1 MKKLN
6 GPTKQGVQWLALI
19 ALFILT
25 VINWSYL
32 VQTVSMI
39 WSVVFPL
46 ILGGMIAFV
55 LNLLMTWIEKYLYP
69 NAKNKYLKGSRR
81 PVAITLAVLIVCLVI
96 AATVV
101 IVVPQLASAVMTLID
116 VIPEAIQNLTDWFN
130 RQEALVPLVNELA
143 NQVNIDW
150 GSMFSSV
157 ASGIN
162 SLASNIATTSVSV
175 LTTSVGAVTN
185 IFLGILFA
193 IYILF
198 SKEKLGKQVDRLL
211 TVYVR
216 DDIHQLIEN
225 VAHVANETFS
235 KFISG
240 MVIEA
245 IILGA
250 LVTAGLFI
258 LQIPYAAM
266 LGVLQGVMALI
277 PIIGAFL
284 SGAVG
289 VVILLALSPTYA
301 VVYLIFVL
309 FVQQLEGDL
318 IYPRVVGDSIGLP
331 SMWVLF
337 AVTVGGGLMGIP
349 GMLIG
354 VPVLASIYKI
364 IKIDVRYREQVSHE
378 TGEQD
383 VDLPV
388 RFLES
393 LRHQV
398 LTEEEIDKM

>member
-6 GPTKQGVQWLALI
+6 GPTKQGIQWLALI
-19 ALFILT
+19 AVFILA

-32 VQTVSMI
+32 VQTVTMI
-39 WSVVFPL
+39 WSVIFPL

-81 PVAITLAVLIVCLVI
+81 PVAIILAILVVCLVI

-101 IVVPQLASAVMTLID
+101 IVLPQLASAIMTLIE
-116 VIPEAIQNLTDWFN
+116 VVPETIENLTNWFN
-130 RQEALVPLVNELA
+130 NQDALVPLVNDLA
-143 NQVNIDW
+143 NKANLDW
-150 GSMFSSV
+150 GSIFSNV

-162 SLASNIATTSVSV
+162 NVASGLATTSVSV

-198 SKEKLGKQVDRLL
+198 SKEKLAKQVERLL

-225 VAHVANETFS
+225 VARVANETFS

-258 LQIPYAAM
+258 LQVPYAAM

-289 VVILLALSPTYA
+289 VVILLALNPTYA
-301 VVYLIFVL
+301 VVYLIFVF

-354 VPVLASIYKI
+354 VPFLASIYKI
-364 IKIDVRYREQVSHE
+364 IKIDVAYRERMIQQ
-378 TGEQD
+378 TGGQDIEQK
-383 VDLPV
+383 V

-393 LRHQV
+393 LRHQT
-398 LTEEEIDKM
+398 LTDKEIDKI

>member
-6 GPTKQGVQWLALI
+6 GPTKQGIQWLALI
-19 ALFILT
+19 AVFILA

-32 VQTVSMI
+32 VQTVTMI
-39 WSVVFPL
+39 WSVIFPL

-69 NAKNKYLKGSRR
+69 NAKNKYLKASRR
-81 PVAITLAVLIVCLVI
+81 PVAIILAILVVCLVI

-101 IVVPQLASAVMTLID
+101 IVSPQLASAIMTLIE
-116 VIPEAIQNLTDWFN
+116 VVPETIENLTNWFN
-130 RQEALVPLVNELA
+130 NQDALVPLVNDLA
-143 NQVNIDW
+143 NKANIDW
-150 GSMFSSV
+150 NSIFTNV

-162 SLASNIATTSVSV
+162 NVASSLATTSVSV

-185 IFLGILFA
+185 IFLGLLFA

-198 SKEKLGKQVDRLL
+198 SKEKLAKQVDRLL

-225 VAHVANETFS
+225 VARVANETFS

-258 LQIPYAAM
+258 LQVPYAAM

-289 VVILLALSPTYA
+289 VVILLALNPTYA
-301 VVYLIFVL
+301 VVYLIFVF

-354 VPVLASIYKI
+354 VPFLASIYKI
-364 IKIDVRYREQVSHE
+364 IKIDVAYRERMIQQ
-378 TGEQD
+378 TGDQDIEQN
-383 VDLPV
+383 V

-393 LRHQV
+393 LRHQT
-398 LTEEEIDKM
+398 LTDKEIDRI

>member
-19 ALFILT
+19 AVFILA

-32 VQTVSMI
+32 IQAVSMI
-39 WSVVFPL
+39 WSVIFPL

-55 LNLLMTWIEKYLYP
+55 LNLLMICIEKYLYP

-81 PVAITLAVLIVCLVI
+81 PVAIILAILIVCLVI

-116 VIPEAIQNLTDWFN
+116 VIPETVQNLTDWFN

-143 NQVNIDW
+143 NQVDIDW

-162 SLASNIATTSVSV
+162 SLASNVATTSVSV

-240 MVIEA
+240 MVTEA

-301 VVYLIFVL
+301 LVYLIFVL

-354 VPVLASIYKI
+354 VPVLATIYKI
-364 IKIDVRYREQVSHE
+364 IKIDVAYREWMIQR
-378 TGEQD
+378 TGDQDNEQK
-383 VDLPV
+383 V

-393 LRHQV
+393 LRHQT
-398 LTEEEIDKM
+398 LTDKEIDKI

>member
-6 GPTKQGVQWLALI
+6 GPTKQGIQWLALI
-19 ALFILT
+19 AVFILA

-32 VQTVSMI
+32 VQTVTMI
-39 WSVVFPL
+39 WSVIFPL

-69 NAKNKYLKGSRR
+69 NAKNKYLKASRR
-81 PVAITLAVLIVCLVI
+81 PVAIILAILVVCLVI

-101 IVVPQLASAVMTLID
+101 IVLPQLASAIMTLIE
-116 VIPEAIQNLTDWFN
+116 VVPETIENLTNWFN
-130 RQEALVPLVNELA
+130 NQDALVPLVNDLA
-143 NQVNIDW
+143 NKANLDW
-150 GSMFSSV
+150 GSIFSNV

-162 SLASNIATTSVSV
+162 NVASGLATTSVSV

-198 SKEKLGKQVDRLL
+198 SKEKLAKQVERLL

-225 VAHVANETFS
+225 VARVANETFS

-258 LQIPYAAM
+258 LQVPYAAM

-289 VVILLALSPTYA
+289 VVILLALNPTYA
-301 VVYLIFVL
+301 VVYLIFVF

-354 VPVLASIYKI
+354 VPFLASIYKI
-364 IKIDVRYREQVSHE
+364 IKIDVAYRERMIQQ
-378 TGEQD
+378 TGGQDIEQK
-383 VDLPV
+383 V

-393 LRHQV
+393 LRHQT
-398 LTEEEIDKM
+398 LTDKEIDKI

>member
-1 MKKLN
+1 MKKIN
-6 GPTKQGVQWLALI
+6 GPTKQGIQWLAVI
-19 ALFILT
+19 AVFILAI
-25 VINWSYL
+25 INWSYL
-32 VQTVSMI
+32 VQSVSMI

-55 LNLLMTWIEKYLYP
+55 LNLLMSWIEKYLYP

-81 PVAITLAVLIVCLVI
+81 PVAIFLAILIVCLVI

-101 IVVPQLASAVMTLID
+101 IVVPQLASAVMTLVD
-116 VIPEAIQNLTDWFN
+116 VIPEAVQNLTDWFN
-130 RQEALVPLVNELA
+130 RQEALVPLVNEVA
-143 NQVNIDW
+143 NQINIDW
-150 GSMFSSV
+150 GSIFSSV

-162 SLASNIATTSVSV
+162 NIASSLATTSVSV
-175 LTTSVGAVTN
+175 LTTSVSAVTN

-193 IYILF
+193 VYILF
-198 SKEKLGKQVDRLL
+198 SKEKLGVQVERMLS
-211 TVYVR
+211 VYVR
-216 DDIHQLIEN
+216 DDIYQMLKN
-225 VAHVANETFS
+225 VAHIANETFS

-240 MVIEA
+240 MVTEA

-289 VVILLALSPTYA
+289 VVILLALDPAYA
-301 VVYLIFVL
+301 LIYLIFVL
-309 FVQQLEGDL
+309 IVQQLEGDL
-318 IYPRVVGDSIGLP
+318 IYPRIVGDSIGLP

-354 VPVLASIYKI
+354 VPILASIYKI
-364 IKIDVRYREQVSHE
+364 IKIDVAYREKIHQKSAAE
-378 TGEQD
+378 DTE
-383 VDLPV
+383 LSV

-393 LRHQV
+393 LRHQT
-398 LTEEEIDKM
+398 LTNEEIDKI

>member
-1 MKKLN
+1 MRKLN

-240 MVIEA
+240 MVTEA

-354 VPVLASIYKI
+354 VPVLASVYKI
-364 IKIDVRYREQVSHE
+364 IRIDVRYREQVSQE
-378 TGEQD
+378 AGEQD

-393 LRHQV
+393 LRHQA

>member
-6 GPTKQGVQWLALI
+6 GPTRQGIQWLALI
-19 ALFILT
+19 AIFILA

-32 VQTVSMI
+32 VQIISMI

-55 LNLLMTWIEKYLYP
+55 LNLLMTWLEKYLYP

-81 PVAITLAVLIVCLVI
+81 PVAIILAILIVCLVI

-162 SLASNIATTSVSV
+162 SLASNVATTSVSV

-225 VAHVANETFS
+225 VTHVANETFS

-240 MVIEA
+240 MVTEA

-289 VVILLALSPTYA
+289 VVILLALNPTYA
-301 VVYLIFVL
+301 VVYLIFVF

-364 IKIDVRYREQVSHE
+364 IKIDVAYRERMIQR
-378 TGEQD
+378 TGDQDNEQK
-383 VDLPV
+383 V

-393 LRHQV
+393 LRHQT
-398 LTEEEIDKM
+398 LTDKEIDKI

>member
-6 GPTKQGVQWLALI
+6 GPTKQGIQWLALI
-19 ALFILT
+19 AVFILA

-32 VQTVSMI
+32 VQTVTMI
-39 WSVVFPL
+39 WSVIFPL

-81 PVAITLAVLIVCLVI
+81 PVAIILAILVVCLVI

-116 VIPEAIQNLTDWFN
+116 VVPEAVDNLTNWFN
-130 RQEALVPLVNELA
+130 SQEALVPLVNDLA
-143 NQVNIDW
+143 NQANIDW
-150 GSMFSSV
+150 NSIFTNV

-162 SLASNIATTSVSV
+162 NVASSLATTSVSV

-198 SKEKLGKQVDRLL
+198 SKEKLAKQVGRLL

-225 VAHVANETFS
+225 VARVANETFS

-258 LQIPYAAM
+258 LQVPYAAM

-289 VVILLALSPTYA
+289 VVILLALNPTYA
-301 VVYLIFVL
+301 VVYLIFVF

-354 VPVLASIYKI
+354 VPFLASIYKI
-364 IKIDVRYREQVSHE
+364 IKIDVAYRERMIQQ
-378 TGEQD
+378 TGDQDIEQN
-383 VDLPV
+383 V

-393 LRHQV
+393 LRHQT
-398 LTEEEIDKM
+398 LTDKEIDRI

>member
-6 GPTKQGVQWLALI
+6 GPTKQGIQWLALI
-19 ALFILT
+19 AVFILA

-32 VQTVSMI
+32 VQTVTMI
-39 WSVVFPL
+39 WSVIFPL

-69 NAKNKYLKGSRR
+69 NAKNKYLKASRR
-81 PVAITLAVLIVCLVI
+81 PVAIILAILVVCLVI

-101 IVVPQLASAVMTLID
+101 IVLPQLASAIMTLIE
-116 VIPEAIQNLTDWFN
+116 VVPETIENLTNWFN
-130 RQEALVPLVNELA
+130 NQDALVPLVNDLA
-143 NQVNIDW
+143 NKANIDW
-150 GSMFSSV
+150 NSIFTNV

-162 SLASNIATTSVSV
+162 NVASSLATTSVSV

-198 SKEKLGKQVDRLL
+198 SKEKLAKQVERLL

-225 VAHVANETFS
+225 VARVANETFS

-258 LQIPYAAM
+258 LQVPYAAM

-289 VVILLALSPTYA
+289 VVILLALNPTYA
-301 VVYLIFVL
+301 VVYLIFVF

-318 IYPRVVGDSIGLP
+318 IYPRIVGDSIGLP

-354 VPVLASIYKI
+354 VPFLASIYKI
-364 IKIDVRYREQVSHE
+364 IKIDVAYRERMIQQ
-378 TGEQD
+378 TGDQDIEQN
-383 VDLPV
+383 V

-393 LRHQV
+393 LRHQT
-398 LTEEEIDKM
+398 LTDKEIDRI

>member
-19 ALFILT
+19 AVFILA

-32 VQTVSMI
+32 VQAVSMI
-39 WSVVFPL
+39 WSVIFPL

-55 LNLLMTWIEKYLYP
+55 LNLLIIWLEKYLYP
-69 NAKNKYLKGSRR
+69 NAKNKYLKASRR
-81 PVAITLAVLIVCLVI
+81 PVAIILAILVVCLVI

-101 IVVPQLASAVMTLID
+101 IVLPQLASAIMTLIE
-116 VIPEAIQNLTDWFN
+116 VVPETIENLTNWFN
-130 RQEALVPLVNELA
+130 NQDALVPLVNDLA
-143 NQVNIDW
+143 NKANIDW
-150 GSMFSSV
+150 GSIFSNV

-162 SLASNIATTSVSV
+162 NIASSLATTSVSV
-175 LTTSVGAVTN
+175 LTTSIGAVTN

-198 SKEKLGKQVDRLL
+198 SKEKLAKQVERLL

-225 VAHVANETFS
+225 VARVANETFS

-258 LQIPYAAM
+258 LQVPYAAM

-289 VVILLALSPTYA
+289 VLILLALNPTYA
-301 VVYLIFVL
+301 LIYLIFVL

-364 IKIDVRYREQVSHE
+364 IKIDVAYRERMIQQ
-378 TGEQD
+378 TGDQDIEQN
-383 VDLPV
+383 V

-393 LRHQV
+393 LRHQT
-398 LTEEEIDKM
+398 LTDKEIDRI

>member
-1 MKKLN
+1 MRKLN

-162 SLASNIATTSVSV
+162 SLASNVATTSVSV

-198 SKEKLGKQVDRLL
+198 SKEKLGKQVSRLL

-240 MVIEA
+240 MVTEA

-354 VPVLASIYKI
+354 VPVLASVYKI
-364 IKIDVRYREQVSHE
+364 IRIDVRYREQVSQE
-378 TGEQD
+378 AGEQD

-393 LRHQV
+393 LRHQA

>member
-19 ALFILT
+19 AVFILA

-32 VQTVSMI
+32 VQAVSMI
-39 WSVVFPL
+39 WSVIFPL

-55 LNLLMTWIEKYLYP
+55 LNLLMTWLEKYLYP
-69 NAKNKYLKGSRR
+69 NAKNKYLKASRR
-81 PVAITLAVLIVCLVI
+81 PVAIILAILVVCLVI

-101 IVVPQLASAVMTLID
+101 IVLPQLASAIMTLIE
-116 VIPEAIQNLTDWFN
+116 VAPETIENLTNWFN
-130 RQEALVPLVNELA
+130 NQDALVPLVNDLA
-143 NQVNIDW
+143 NKADIDW
-150 GSMFSSV
+150 GSIFSNV

-162 SLASNIATTSVSV
+162 NVASGLATTSVSV
-175 LTTSVGAVTN
+175 LTTSIGAVTN

-198 SKEKLGKQVDRLL
+198 SKEKLAKQVERLL

-225 VAHVANETFS
+225 VARVANETFS

-245 IILGA
+245 IILGT
-250 LVTAGLFI
+250 LVTVGLFI
-258 LQIPYAAM
+258 LQVPYAAM

-289 VVILLALSPTYA
+289 VLILLALNPTYA
-301 VVYLIFVL
+301 LIYLIFVL

-364 IKIDVRYREQVSHE
+364 IKIDVKYREQVRQVA
-378 TGEQD
+378 GKQD
-383 VDLPV
+383 VELKV
-388 RFLES
+388 SFLES
-393 LRHQV
+393 LRHPA
-398 LTEEEIDKM
+398 LIEEEIDKT

>member
-1 MKKLN
+1 MRKLN

-25 VINWSYL
+25 VINWTYL

-198 SKEKLGKQVDRLL
+198 SKEKLGKQVSRLL

-240 MVIEA
+240 MVTEA

-354 VPVLASIYKI
+354 VPVLASVYKI
-364 IKIDVRYREQVSHE
+364 IRIDVRYREQVSQE
-378 TGEQD
+378 AGEQD

-393 LRHQV
+393 LRHQA

>member
-1 MKKLN
+1 
-6 GPTKQGVQWLALI
+6 
-19 ALFILT
+19 
-25 VINWSYL
+25 
-32 VQTVSMI
+32 
-39 WSVVFPL
+39 
-46 ILGGMIAFV
+46 
-55 LNLLMTWIEKYLYP
+55 
-69 NAKNKYLKGSRR
+69 
-81 PVAITLAVLIVCLVI
+81 
-96 AATVV
+96 
-101 IVVPQLASAVMTLID
+101 MTLIE
-116 VIPEAIQNLTDWFN
+116 VVPETIENLTNWFN
-130 RQEALVPLVNELA
+130 NQDALVPLVNDLA
-143 NQVNIDW
+143 NKANLDW
-150 GSMFSSV
+150 GSIFSNV

-162 SLASNIATTSVSV
+162 NVASGLATTSVSV

-198 SKEKLGKQVDRLL
+198 SKEKLAKQVERLL

-225 VAHVANETFS
+225 VARVANETFS

-245 IILGA
+245 IILGT
-250 LVTAGLFI
+250 LVTVGLFI
-258 LQIPYAAM
+258 LQVPYAAM

-289 VVILLALSPTYA
+289 VLILLALNPTYA
-301 VVYLIFVL
+301 LIYLIFVL

-364 IKIDVRYREQVSHE
+364 IKIDVRYREQVSQE

-393 LRHQV
+393 LRHPA
-398 LTEEEIDKM
+398 LIEEEIDKT

>member
-1 MKKLN
+1 MKKITA
-6 GPTKQGVQWLALI
+6 PTKQGVQWLVLI
-19 ALFILT
+19 AVLILA

-32 VQTVSMI
+32 VQTVTMI
-39 WSVVFPL
+39 WSVIFPL

-81 PVAITLAVLIVCLVI
+81 PVAMMLAILVVCLVI

-101 IVVPQLASAVMTLID
+101 VVVPQLASAVMTLID
-116 VIPEAIQNLTDWFN
+116 VVPEAVDNLTDWFN
-130 RQEALVPLVNELA
+130 SQKALVPLVNQLA
-143 NQVNIDW
+143 NQADIDW
-150 GSMFSSV
+150 GSIFSNV
-157 ASGIN
+157 ANGINNLASG
-162 SLASNIATTSVSV
+162 LASTSISV

-185 IFLGILFA
+185 IFLGIMFA

-198 SKEKLGKQVDRLL
+198 SKEKLAKQMDRLL
-211 TVYVR
+211 AVYVR
-216 DDIHQLIEN
+216 DDMNQLIKN
-225 VAHVANETFS
+225 VARVANETFS
-235 KFISG
+235 SFISG

-258 LQIPYAAM
+258 LQVPYAAM

-289 VVILLALSPTYA
+289 VVILLALNPTYA

-309 FVQQLEGDL
+309 LVQQLEGDL

-354 VPVLASIYKI
+354 VPFLASIYKI
-364 IKIDVRYREQVSHE
+364 IKIDVAYRERMIQRTRDQDS
-378 TGEQD
+378 EQK
-383 VDLPV
+383 VQ
-388 RFLES
+388 FLES
-393 LRHQV
+393 LRHQT
-398 LTEEEIDKM
+398 LTNKEIDKI

>member
-6 GPTKQGVQWLALI
+6 GPTKQGIQWLALI
-19 ALFILT
+19 AVFILA

-32 VQTVSMI
+32 VQAVTMI
-39 WSVVFPL
+39 WSVIFPL

-69 NAKNKYLKGSRR
+69 NAKNKYLKASRR
-81 PVAITLAVLIVCLVI
+81 PVAIILAILVVCLVI

-101 IVVPQLASAVMTLID
+101 IVLPQLASAIMTLIE
-116 VIPEAIQNLTDWFN
+116 VVPETIENLTNWFN
-130 RQEALVPLVNELA
+130 NQDALVPLVNDLA
-143 NQVNIDW
+143 NKANIDW
-150 GSMFSSV
+150 NSIFTNV

-162 SLASNIATTSVSV
+162 NVASSLATTSVSV

-198 SKEKLGKQVDRLL
+198 SKEKLAKQVDRLL

-225 VAHVANETFS
+225 VARVANETFS

-258 LQIPYAAM
+258 LQVPYAAM

-289 VVILLALSPTYA
+289 VVILLALNPTYA
-301 VVYLIFVL
+301 VVYLIFVF

-354 VPVLASIYKI
+354 VPFLASIYKI
-364 IKIDVRYREQVSHE
+364 IKIDVAYRERMIQQ
-378 TGEQD
+378 TGDQDIEQN
-383 VDLPV
+383 V

-393 LRHQV
+393 LRHQT
-398 LTEEEIDKM
+398 LTDKEIDRI

>member
-1 MKKLN
+1 MKKIN
-6 GPTKQGVQWLALI
+6 GPTKQGIQWLAVI
-19 ALFILT
+19 AVFILAI
-25 VINWSYL
+25 INWSYL
-32 VQTVSMI
+32 VQSVSMI

-55 LNLLMTWIEKYLYP
+55 LNLLVSWIEKYLYP

-81 PVAITLAVLIVCLVI
+81 PVAIFLAILIVCLVI

-101 IVVPQLASAVMTLID
+101 IVVPQLASAVMTLVD
-116 VIPEAIQNLTDWFN
+116 VIPEAVQNLTDWFN
-130 RQEALVPLVNELA
+130 RQEALVPLVNEVA
-143 NQVNIDW
+143 SQINIDW
-150 GSMFSSV
+150 GSIFSSV

-162 SLASNIATTSVSV
+162 NIASSLATTSVSV
-175 LTTSVGAVTN
+175 LTTSVSAVTN

-193 IYILF
+193 VYILF
-198 SKEKLGKQVDRLL
+198 SKEKLGVQVERMLS
-211 TVYVR
+211 VYVR
-216 DDIHQLIEN
+216 DDIYQMLKN
-225 VAHVANETFS
+225 VAHIANETFS

-240 MVIEA
+240 MVTEA

-289 VVILLALSPTYA
+289 VVILLALDPAYA
-301 VVYLIFVL
+301 LIYLIFVL
-309 FVQQLEGDL
+309 IVQQLEGDL
-318 IYPRVVGDSIGLP
+318 IYPRIVGDSIGLP

-354 VPVLASIYKI
+354 VPILASIYKI
-364 IKIDVRYREQVSHE
+364 IKIDVAYREKIRQKSAAE
-378 TGEQD
+378 DTEFS
-383 VDLPV
+383 V

-393 LRHQV
+393 LRHQT
-398 LTEEEIDKM
+398 LTNEEIDKI

>member
-6 GPTKQGVQWLALI
+6 GPTKQGIQWLALI
-19 ALFILT
+19 AVFILA

-32 VQTVSMI
+32 VQTVTMI
-39 WSVVFPL
+39 WSVIFPL

-69 NAKNKYLKGSRR
+69 NAKNKYLKASRR
-81 PVAITLAVLIVCLVI
+81 PVAIILAILVVCLVI

-101 IVVPQLASAVMTLID
+101 IVVPQLASAIMTLIE
-116 VIPEAIQNLTDWFN
+116 VVPETIENLTNWFN
-130 RQEALVPLVNELA
+130 NQDALVPLVNDLA
-143 NQVNIDW
+143 NKANIDW
-150 GSMFSSV
+150 NSIFTNV

-162 SLASNIATTSVSV
+162 NVASSLATTSVSV

-198 SKEKLGKQVDRLL
+198 SKEKLAKQVDRLL

-225 VAHVANETFS
+225 VARVANETFS

-258 LQIPYAAM
+258 LQVPYAAM

-289 VVILLALSPTYA
+289 VVILLALNPTYA
-301 VVYLIFVL
+301 VVYLIFVF

-354 VPVLASIYKI
+354 VPFLASIYKI
-364 IKIDVRYREQVSHE
+364 IKIDVAYRERMIQQ
-378 TGEQD
+378 TGDQDIEQN
-383 VDLPV
+383 V

-393 LRHQV
+393 LRHQT
-398 LTEEEIDKM
+398 LTDKEIDRI

>member
-6 GPTKQGVQWLALI
+6 GPTKQGIQWLALI
-19 ALFILT
+19 AVFILA

-32 VQTVSMI
+32 VQIVTMI
-39 WSVVFPL
+39 WSVIFPL

-81 PVAITLAVLIVCLVI
+81 PVAIILAILVVCLVI

-101 IVVPQLASAVMTLID
+101 IVLPQLASAIMTLIE
-116 VIPEAIQNLTDWFN
+116 VVPETIENLTNWFN
-130 RQEALVPLVNELA
+130 NQDALVPLVNDLA
-143 NQVNIDW
+143 NKANLDW
-150 GSMFSSV
+150 GSIFSNV

-162 SLASNIATTSVSV
+162 NVASGLATTSVSV

-198 SKEKLGKQVDRLL
+198 SKEKLAKQVDRLL

-225 VAHVANETFS
+225 VARVANETFS

-258 LQIPYAAM
+258 LQVPYAAM

-289 VVILLALSPTYA
+289 VVILLALNPTYA
-301 VVYLIFVL
+301 VVYLIFVF

-354 VPVLASIYKI
+354 VPFLASIYKI
-364 IKIDVRYREQVSHE
+364 IKIDVAYRERMIQQ
-378 TGEQD
+378 TGDRDIEQK
-383 VDLPV
+383 V

-393 LRHQV
+393 LRHQT
-398 LTEEEIDKM
+398 LTDKEIDRI

>member
-6 GPTKQGVQWLALI
+6 GPTKQGIQWLALI
-19 ALFILT
+19 AVFILA

-32 VQTVSMI
+32 VQTVTMI
-39 WSVVFPL
+39 WSVIFPL

-81 PVAITLAVLIVCLVI
+81 PVAIILAILVVCLVI

-101 IVVPQLASAVMTLID
+101 IVLPQLASAIMTLIE
-116 VIPEAIQNLTDWFN
+116 VVPETIENLTNWFN
-130 RQEALVPLVNELA
+130 NQDALVPLVNDLA
-143 NQVNIDW
+143 NKANLNW
-150 GSMFSSV
+150 GSIFSNV

-162 SLASNIATTSVSV
+162 NVASGLATTSVSV

-198 SKEKLGKQVDRLL
+198 SKEKLAKQVERLL

-225 VAHVANETFS
+225 VARVANETFS

-258 LQIPYAAM
+258 LQVPYAAM

-289 VVILLALSPTYA
+289 VVILLALNPTYA
-301 VVYLIFVL
+301 VVYLIFVF

-354 VPVLASIYKI
+354 VPFLASIYKI
-364 IKIDVRYREQVSHE
+364 IKIDVAYRERMIQQ
-378 TGEQD
+378 TGGQDIEQK
-383 VDLPV
+383 V

-393 LRHQV
+393 LRHQT
-398 LTEEEIDKM
+398 LTDKEIDRI

>member
-19 ALFILT
+19 AVFILA

-32 VQTVSMI
+32 VQAVSMI
-39 WSVVFPL
+39 WSVIFPL

-55 LNLLMTWIEKYLYP
+55 LNLLMTWLEKYLYP
-69 NAKNKYLKGSRR
+69 NAKNKYLKASRR
-81 PVAITLAVLIVCLVI
+81 PVAIILAILVVCLVI

-101 IVVPQLASAVMTLID
+101 IVLPQLASAIMTLIE
-116 VIPEAIQNLTDWFN
+116 VAPETVENLTNWFN
-130 RQEALVPLVNELA
+130 NQDALVPLVNDLA
-143 NQVNIDW
+143 NKANIDW
-150 GSMFSSV
+150 GSIFSNV
-157 ASGIN
+157 ARGINNIASG
-162 SLASNIATTSVSV
+162 LATTSVSV
-175 LTTSVGAVTN
+175 LTTSIGAVTN

-198 SKEKLGKQVDRLL
+198 SKEKLAKQVERLL

-225 VAHVANETFS
+225 VARVANETFS

-245 IILGA
+245 IILGT
-250 LVTAGLFI
+250 LVTVGLFI
-258 LQIPYAAM
+258 LQVPYAAM

-289 VVILLALSPTYA
+289 VLILLALNPTYA
-301 VVYLIFVL
+301 LVYLIFVL

-364 IKIDVRYREQVSHE
+364 IKIDVKYREQVRQAA
-378 TGEQD
+378 GKQD
-383 VDLPV
+383 VELKV
-388 RFLES
+388 SFLES
-393 LRHQV
+393 LRHPA
-398 LTEEEIDKM
+398 LIEEEIDN

>member
-1 MKKLN
+1 LKKLN

-19 ALFILT
+19 AVFILA

-32 VQTVSMI
+32 IQAVSMI
-39 WSVVFPL
+39 WSVIFPL

-55 LNLLMTWIEKYLYP
+55 LNLLIIWLEKYLYP
-69 NAKNKYLKGSRR
+69 NAKNKYLKASRR
-81 PVAITLAVLIVCLVI
+81 PVAIILAILVVCLVI

-101 IVVPQLASAVMTLID
+101 IVLPQLASAIMTLIE
-116 VIPEAIQNLTDWFN
+116 VAPETVENLTNWFN
-130 RQEALVPLVNELA
+130 NQDALVPLVNDLA
-143 NQVNIDW
+143 NKANIDW
-150 GSMFSSV
+150 GSIFSNMARGINNI
-157 ASGIN
+157 ASG
-162 SLASNIATTSVSV
+162 LATTSVSV
-175 LTTSVGAVTN
+175 LTTSIGAVTN

-198 SKEKLGKQVDRLL
+198 SKEKLAKQVERLL

-225 VAHVANETFS
+225 VARVANETFS

-245 IILGA
+245 IILGT
-250 LVTAGLFI
+250 LVTVGLFI
-258 LQIPYAAM
+258 LQVPYAAM

-289 VVILLALSPTYA
+289 VLILLALNPTYA
-301 VVYLIFVL
+301 LIYLIFVL

-364 IKIDVRYREQVSHE
+364 IKIDVKYREQVRQAA
-378 TGEQD
+378 GKQD
-383 VDLPV
+383 VELKV
-388 RFLES
+388 SFLES
-393 LRHQV
+393 LRHPA
-398 LTEEEIDKM
+398 LIEEEIDKT

>member
-6 GPTKQGVQWLALI
+6 GPTKQGIQWLALI
-19 ALFILT
+19 AVFILA

-32 VQTVSMI
+32 VQTVTMI
-39 WSVVFPL
+39 WSVIFPL

-55 LNLLMTWIEKYLYP
+55 LNLLMTWIEKYVYP

-81 PVAITLAVLIVCLVI
+81 PVAIILAILVVCLVI

-101 IVVPQLASAVMTLID
+101 IVVPQLASAIMTLIE
-116 VIPEAIQNLTDWFN
+116 VVPETIENLTNWFN
-130 RQEALVPLVNELA
+130 NQDALVPLVNDLA
-143 NQVNIDW
+143 NQANIDW
-150 GSMFSSV
+150 NSIFTNV

-162 SLASNIATTSVSV
+162 NVASSLATTSVSV

-198 SKEKLGKQVDRLL
+198 SKEKLAKQVDRLL

-225 VAHVANETFS
+225 VARVANETFS

-258 LQIPYAAM
+258 LQVPYAAM

-289 VVILLALSPTYA
+289 VVILLALNPTYA
-301 VVYLIFVL
+301 VVYLIFVF

-318 IYPRVVGDSIGLP
+318 IYPRIVGDSIGLP

-354 VPVLASIYKI
+354 VPFLASIYKI
-364 IKIDVRYREQVSHE
+364 VKIDVAYRERMIQQ
-378 TGEQD
+378 TGDQDIEQN
-383 VDLPV
+383 V

-393 LRHQV
+393 LRHQT
-398 LTEEEIDKM
+398 LTDKEIDRI

>member
-1 MKKLN
+1 MRKLN

-225 VAHVANETFS
+225 MAHVANETFS

-240 MVIEA
+240 MVTEA

-364 IKIDVRYREQVSHE
+364 IRIDVRYREQVSQE
-378 TGEQD
+378 AGEQD

-393 LRHQV
+393 LRHQA

>member
-19 ALFILT
+19 AVFILA

-32 VQTVSMI
+32 VQAVSMI
-39 WSVVFPL
+39 WSVIFPL

-55 LNLLMTWIEKYLYP
+55 LNLLMTWLEKYLYP
-69 NAKNKYLKGSRR
+69 NAKNKYLKASRR
-81 PVAITLAVLIVCLVI
+81 PVAIILAILVVCLVI

-101 IVVPQLASAVMTLID
+101 IVLPQLASAIMTLIE
-116 VIPEAIQNLTDWFN
+116 VVPETIENLTNWFN
-130 RQEALVPLVNELA
+130 NQDALVPLVNDLA
-143 NQVNIDW
+143 NKANIDW
-150 GSMFSSV
+150 GSIFSNV

-162 SLASNIATTSVSV
+162 NVASGLATTSVSV

-198 SKEKLGKQVDRLL
+198 SKEKLAKQVERLL

-225 VAHVANETFS
+225 VARVANETFS

-245 IILGA
+245 IILGT
-250 LVTAGLFI
+250 LVTVGLFI
-258 LQIPYAAM
+258 LQVPYAAM

-289 VVILLALSPTYA
+289 FLILLALNPTYA
-301 VVYLIFVL
+301 LIYLIFVL

-364 IKIDVRYREQVSHE
+364 IKIDVRYREQVSQE

-393 LRHQV
+393 LRHQA

>member
-6 GPTKQGVQWLALI
+6 GPTKQGIQWLALI
-19 ALFILT
+19 AVFILA

-32 VQTVSMI
+32 VQTVTMI
-39 WSVVFPL
+39 WSVIFPL

-81 PVAITLAVLIVCLVI
+81 PVAIILAILAVCLVI

-101 IVVPQLASAVMTLID
+101 IVLPQLASAIMTLIE
-116 VIPEAIQNLTDWFN
+116 VVPETIENLTNWFN
-130 RQEALVPLVNELA
+130 NQDALVPLVNDLA
-143 NQVNIDW
+143 NKANLDW
-150 GSMFSSV
+150 GSIFSNV

-162 SLASNIATTSVSV
+162 NVASSLATTSVSV

-198 SKEKLGKQVDRLL
+198 SKEKLAKQVDRLL

-225 VAHVANETFS
+225 VARVANETFS

-258 LQIPYAAM
+258 LQVPYAAM

-289 VVILLALSPTYA
+289 VVILLALNPTYA
-301 VVYLIFVL
+301 VVYLIFVF

-354 VPVLASIYKI
+354 VPFLASIYKI
-364 IKIDVRYREQVSHE
+364 IKIDVAYRERMIQQ
-378 TGEQD
+378 TGDQDIEQN
-383 VDLPV
+383 V

-393 LRHQV
+393 LRHQT
-398 LTEEEIDKM
+398 LTDKEIDRI

>member
-6 GPTKQGVQWLALI
+6 GPTKQGIQWLALI
-19 ALFILT
+19 AVFILA

-32 VQTVSMI
+32 VQTVTMI
-39 WSVVFPL
+39 WSVIFPL

-81 PVAITLAVLIVCLVI
+81 PVAIILAILAVCLVI

-101 IVVPQLASAVMTLID
+101 IVLPQLASAIMTLIE
-116 VIPEAIQNLTDWFN
+116 VVPETIENLTNWFN
-130 RQEALVPLVNELA
+130 NQDALVPLVNDLA
-143 NQVNIDW
+143 NKANLDW
-150 GSMFSSV
+150 GSIFSNV

-162 SLASNIATTSVSV
+162 NVASGLATTSVSV

-198 SKEKLGKQVDRLL
+198 SKEKLAKQVERLL

-225 VAHVANETFS
+225 VARVANETFS

-258 LQIPYAAM
+258 LQVPYAAM

-289 VVILLALSPTYA
+289 VVILLALNPTYA
-301 VVYLIFVL
+301 VVYLIFVF

-354 VPVLASIYKI
+354 VPFLASIYKI
-364 IKIDVRYREQVSHE
+364 IKIDVAYRERMIQQ
-378 TGEQD
+378 TGGQDIEQK
-383 VDLPV
+383 V

-393 LRHQV
+393 LRHQT
-398 LTEEEIDKM
+398 LTDKEIDRI

>member
-6 GPTKQGVQWLALI
+6 GPTKQGIQWLALI
-19 ALFILT
+19 AVFILA

-32 VQTVSMI
+32 VQTVTMI
-39 WSVVFPL
+39 WSVIFPL

-69 NAKNKYLKGSRR
+69 NAKNKYLKASRR
-81 PVAITLAVLIVCLVI
+81 PVAIILAILVVCLVI

-101 IVVPQLASAVMTLID
+101 IVLPQLASAIMTLIE
-116 VIPEAIQNLTDWFN
+116 VVPETIENLTNWFN
-130 RQEALVPLVNELA
+130 NQDALVPLVNDLA
-143 NQVNIDW
+143 NKANIDW
-150 GSMFSSV
+150 NSIFTNV

-162 SLASNIATTSVSV
+162 NIASSLATTSVSV

-198 SKEKLGKQVDRLL
+198 SKEKLAKQVERLL

-225 VAHVANETFS
+225 VARVANETFS

-258 LQIPYAAM
+258 LQVPYAAM

-289 VVILLALSPTYA
+289 VVILLALNPTYA
-301 VVYLIFVL
+301 VVYLIFVF

-354 VPVLASIYKI
+354 VPFLASIYKI
-364 IKIDVRYREQVSHE
+364 IKIDVAYRERMIQQ
-378 TGEQD
+378 TGDQDIEQN
-383 VDLPV
+383 V

-393 LRHQV
+393 LRHQT
-398 LTEEEIDKM
+398 LTDKEIDRI

>member
-19 ALFILT
+19 AVFILA

-32 VQTVSMI
+32 VQAVSMI
-39 WSVVFPL
+39 WSVIFPL

-69 NAKNKYLKGSRR
+69 NAKNKYLKASRR
-81 PVAITLAVLIVCLVI
+81 PVAIILAILVVCLVI

-101 IVVPQLASAVMTLID
+101 IVLPQLASAIMTLIE
-116 VIPEAIQNLTDWFN
+116 VVPETIENLTNWFN
-130 RQEALVPLVNELA
+130 NQDALVPLVNDLA
-143 NQVNIDW
+143 NKANIDW
-150 GSMFSSV
+150 NSIFTNV

-162 SLASNIATTSVSV
+162 NVASSLATTSVSV

-198 SKEKLGKQVDRLL
+198 SKEKLAKQVDRLL

-225 VAHVANETFS
+225 VARVANETFS

-258 LQIPYAAM
+258 LQVPYAAM

-289 VVILLALSPTYA
+289 VLILLALNPTNA
-301 VVYLIFVL
+301 LIYLIFVL

-364 IKIDVRYREQVSHE
+364 IKIDVAYRERMIQQ
-378 TGEQD
+378 TGDQDIEQN
-383 VDLPV
+383 V

-393 LRHQV
+393 LRHQT
-398 LTEEEIDKM
+398 LTDKEIDRI

>member
-1 MKKLN
+1 MKKITA
-6 GPTKQGVQWLALI
+6 PTKQGVQWLVLI
-19 ALFILT
+19 AVLILA

-32 VQTVSMI
+32 VQTVTMI
-39 WSVVFPL
+39 WSVIFPL

-81 PVAITLAVLIVCLVI
+81 PVAMMLAILVVCLVI

-101 IVVPQLASAVMTLID
+101 VVVPQLASAVMILID
-116 VIPEAIQNLTDWFN
+116 VVPEAVDNLTDWFN
-130 RQEALVPLVNELA
+130 SQKALVPLVNQLA
-143 NQVNIDW
+143 NQADIDW
-150 GSMFSSV
+150 GSIFSNV
-157 ASGIN
+157 ANGINNLASG
-162 SLASNIATTSVSV
+162 LASTSISL

-185 IFLGILFA
+185 IFLGIMFA

-198 SKEKLGKQVDRLL
+198 SKEKLAKQMDRLL
-211 TVYVR
+211 AVYVR
-216 DDIHQLIEN
+216 DDMNQLIKN
-225 VAHVANETFS
+225 VARVANETFS
-235 KFISG
+235 SFISG

-250 LVTAGLFI
+250 LVTAGLLI
-258 LQIPYAAM
+258 LQVPYAAM

-289 VVILLALSPTYA
+289 VVILLALNPTYA

-309 FVQQLEGDL
+309 LVQQLEGDL

-354 VPVLASIYKI
+354 VPFLASIYKI
-364 IKIDVRYREQVSHE
+364 IKIDVAYRERMIQRTRDQDS
-378 TGEQD
+378 EQK
-383 VDLPV
+383 VQ
-388 RFLES
+388 FLES
-393 LRHQV
+393 LRHQT
-398 LTEEEIDKM
+398 LTNKEIDKI

>member
-19 ALFILT
+19 AVFILA

-32 VQTVSMI
+32 VQAVSMI
-39 WSVVFPL
+39 WSVIFPL

-55 LNLLMTWIEKYLYP
+55 LNLLMTWLEKYLYP
-69 NAKNKYLKGSRR
+69 NAKNKYLKASRR
-81 PVAITLAVLIVCLVI
+81 PVAIILAILVVCLVI

-101 IVVPQLASAVMTLID
+101 IVLPQLASAIMTLIE
-116 VIPEAIQNLTDWFN
+116 VAPETVENLTNWFN
-130 RQEALVPLVNELA
+130 NQDALVPLVNDLA
-143 NQVNIDW
+143 NKTNIDW
-150 GSMFSSV
+150 GSIFSNV
-157 ASGIN
+157 ARGINNIASG
-162 SLASNIATTSVSV
+162 LATTSVSV
-175 LTTSVGAVTN
+175 LTTSIGAVTN

-198 SKEKLGKQVDRLL
+198 SKEKLAKQVERLL

-225 VAHVANETFS
+225 VARVANETFS

-245 IILGA
+245 IILGT
-250 LVTAGLFI
+250 LVTVGLFI
-258 LQIPYAAM
+258 LQVPYAAM

-289 VVILLALSPTYA
+289 VLILLALNPTYA
-301 VVYLIFVL
+301 LIYLIFVL

-364 IKIDVRYREQVSHE
+364 IKIDVKYREQVRQAA
-378 TGEQD
+378 GKQD
-383 VDLPV
+383 VELKV
-388 RFLES
+388 SFLES
-393 LRHQV
+393 LRHPA
-398 LTEEEIDKM
+398 LIEEEIDKT

>member
-6 GPTKQGVQWLALI
+6 GPTKQGIQWLTLI
-19 ALFILT
+19 AVFILA

-32 VQTVSMI
+32 VQTVTMI
-39 WSVVFPL
+39 WSVIFPL

-81 PVAITLAVLIVCLVI
+81 PVAIILAILAVCLVI

-101 IVVPQLASAVMTLID
+101 IVLPQLASAIMTLIE
-116 VIPEAIQNLTDWFN
+116 VVPETIENLTNWFN
-130 RQEALVPLVNELA
+130 NQDALVPLVNDLA
-143 NQVNIDW
+143 NKANIDW
-150 GSMFSSV
+150 NSIFTNV

-162 SLASNIATTSVSV
+162 NVASSLATTSVSV

-198 SKEKLGKQVDRLL
+198 SKEKLAKQVDRLL

-225 VAHVANETFS
+225 VARVANETFS

-258 LQIPYAAM
+258 LQVPYAAM

-289 VVILLALSPTYA
+289 VVILLALNPTYA
-301 VVYLIFVL
+301 VVYLIFVF

-354 VPVLASIYKI
+354 VPFLASIYKI
-364 IKIDVRYREQVSHE
+364 IKIDVAYRERMIQQ
-378 TGEQD
+378 TGDQDIEQN
-383 VDLPV
+383 V

-393 LRHQV
+393 LRHQT
-398 LTEEEIDKM
+398 LTDKEIDRI

>member
-1 MKKLN
+1 MRKLN

-198 SKEKLGKQVDRLL
+198 SKEKLGKQVSRLL

-235 KFISG
+235 KSISG
-240 MVIEA
+240 MVTEA

-354 VPVLASIYKI
+354 VPVLASVYKI
-364 IKIDVRYREQVSHE
+364 IRIDVRYREQVSQE
-378 TGEQD
+378 AGEQD

-393 LRHQV
+393 LRHQA

>member
-6 GPTKQGVQWLALI
+6 GPTKQGIQWLALI
-19 ALFILT
+19 AVFILA

-32 VQTVSMI
+32 VQTVTMI
-39 WSVVFPL
+39 WSVIFPL

-81 PVAITLAVLIVCLVI
+81 PVAIILAILVVCLVI

-101 IVVPQLASAVMTLID
+101 IVVPQLASAIMTLIE
-116 VIPEAIQNLTDWFN
+116 VVPETIENLTNWFN
-130 RQEALVPLVNELA
+130 NQDALVPLVNDLA
-143 NQVNIDW
+143 NQANIDW
-150 GSMFSSV
+150 NSIFTNV

-162 SLASNIATTSVSV
+162 NVASSLATTSVSV

-198 SKEKLGKQVDRLL
+198 SKEKLAKQVDRLL

-225 VAHVANETFS
+225 VARVANETFS

-258 LQIPYAAM
+258 LQVPYAAM

-289 VVILLALSPTYA
+289 VVILLALNPTYA
-301 VVYLIFVL
+301 VVYLIFVF

-354 VPVLASIYKI
+354 VPFLASIYKI
-364 IKIDVRYREQVSHE
+364 IKIDVAYRERMIQQ
-378 TGEQD
+378 TGDQDIEQN
-383 VDLPV
+383 V

-393 LRHQV
+393 LRHQT
-398 LTEEEIDKM
+398 LTDKEIDRI

>member
-19 ALFILT
+19 AVFILA

-32 VQTVSMI
+32 VQAVSMI
-39 WSVVFPL
+39 WSVIFPL

-55 LNLLMTWIEKYLYP
+55 LNLLIIWLEKYLYP
-69 NAKNKYLKGSRR
+69 NAKNKYLKASRR
-81 PVAITLAVLIVCLVI
+81 PVAIILAILVVCLVI

-101 IVVPQLASAVMTLID
+101 IVLPQLASAIMTL
-116 VIPEAIQNLTDWFN
+116 VEVAPETVENLTNWFN
-130 RQEALVPLVNELA
+130 NQDALVPLVNDLA
-143 NQVNIDW
+143 NKANIDW
-150 GSMFSSV
+150 GSIFSNV

-162 SLASNIATTSVSV
+162 NIASSLATTSVSV
-175 LTTSVGAVTN
+175 LTTSIGAVTN

-198 SKEKLGKQVDRLL
+198 SKEKLAKQVERLL

-225 VAHVANETFS
+225 VARVANETFS

-258 LQIPYAAM
+258 LQVPYAAM

-289 VVILLALSPTYA
+289 VLILLALNPTYA
-301 VVYLIFVL
+301 LIYLIFVL

-364 IKIDVRYREQVSHE
+364 IKIDVAYRERMIQQ
-378 TGEQD
+378 TGDQDIEQN
-383 VDLPV
+383 V

-393 LRHQV
+393 LRHQT
-398 LTEEEIDKM
+398 LTDKEIDRI

>member
-277 PIIGAFL
+277 PIVGAFL

-289 VVILLALSPTYA
+289 VVILLALNPTYA
-301 VVYLIFVL
+301 LIYLIFVL

>member
-19 ALFILT
+19 AVFILA

-32 VQTVSMI
+32 VQAVSMI
-39 WSVVFPL
+39 WSVIFPL

-55 LNLLMTWIEKYLYP
+55 LNLLIIWLEKYLYP
-69 NAKNKYLKGSRR
+69 NAKNKYLKASRR
-81 PVAITLAVLIVCLVI
+81 PVAIILAILVVCLVI

-101 IVVPQLASAVMTLID
+101 IVLPQLASAIMTLIE
-116 VIPEAIQNLTDWFN
+116 VAPETVENLTNWFN
-130 RQEALVPLVNELA
+130 NQDALVPLVNDLA
-143 NQVNIDW
+143 NKANIDW
-150 GSMFSSV
+150 GNIFSNV
-157 ASGIN
+157 ARGINNIASG
-162 SLASNIATTSVSV
+162 LATTSVSV
-175 LTTSVGAVTN
+175 LTTSIGAVTN

-198 SKEKLGKQVDRLL
+198 SKEKLAKQVERLL

-225 VAHVANETFS
+225 VARVANETFS

-245 IILGA
+245 IILGT
-250 LVTAGLFI
+250 LVTVGLFI
-258 LQIPYAAM
+258 LQVPYAAM

-289 VVILLALSPTYA
+289 VLILLALNPTYA
-301 VVYLIFVL
+301 LIYLIFVL

-364 IKIDVRYREQVSHE
+364 IKIDVKYREQVRQAA
-378 TGEQD
+378 GKQD
-383 VDLPV
+383 IELKVS
-388 RFLES
+388 FLES
-393 LRHQV
+393 LRHPA
-398 LTEEEIDKM
+398 LIEEEIDKT

>member
-6 GPTKQGVQWLALI
+6 GPTKQGIQWLTLI
-19 ALFILT
+19 AVFILA

-32 VQTVSMI
+32 VQTVTMI
-39 WSVVFPL
+39 WSVIFPL

-81 PVAITLAVLIVCLVI
+81 PVAIILAILAVCLVI

-101 IVVPQLASAVMTLID
+101 IVLPQLASAIMTLIE
-116 VIPEAIQNLTDWFN
+116 VVPETIENLTNWFN
-130 RQEALVPLVNELA
+130 NQDALVPLVNDLA
-143 NQVNIDW
+143 NKANLDW
-150 GSMFSSV
+150 GSIFSNV

-162 SLASNIATTSVSV
+162 NVASGLATTSVSV

-198 SKEKLGKQVDRLL
+198 SKEKLAKQVERLL

-225 VAHVANETFS
+225 VARVANETFS

-258 LQIPYAAM
+258 LQVPYAAM

-289 VVILLALSPTYA
+289 VVILLALNPTYA
-301 VVYLIFVL
+301 VVYLIFVF

-354 VPVLASIYKI
+354 VPFLASIYKI
-364 IKIDVRYREQVSHE
+364 IKIDVAYRERMIQQ
-378 TGEQD
+378 TGDQDIEQN
-383 VDLPV
+383 V

-393 LRHQV
+393 LRHQT
-398 LTEEEIDKM
+398 LTDKEIDRI

>member
-277 PIIGAFL
+277 PIVGAFL

-289 VVILLALSPTYA
+289 VVILLALNPTYA
-301 VVYLIFVL
+301 LIYLIFVL

-364 IKIDVRYREQVSHE
+364 IRIDVRYREQVSQE
-378 TGEQD
+378 AGEQD